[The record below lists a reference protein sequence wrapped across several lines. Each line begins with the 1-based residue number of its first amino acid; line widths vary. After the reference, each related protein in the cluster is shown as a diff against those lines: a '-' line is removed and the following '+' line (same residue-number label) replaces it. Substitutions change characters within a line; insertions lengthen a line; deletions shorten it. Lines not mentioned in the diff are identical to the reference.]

1 MTEVSFIIFNLAAPW
16 PTLGHY
22 RVDSLTNS
30 MLFTAFYLF
39 WPDSHQKPLDEKFFV
54 DVSLAGWLVFPVIP
68 AFGSTT
74 EHLRTEISEIIGE
87 TGHGDFLFYGLV
99 IKGFPEK

>member
-1 MTEVSFIIFNLAAPW
+1 
-16 PTLGHY
+16 
-22 RVDSLTNS
+22 

-87 TGHGDFLFYGLV
+87 TGRGDFLFYGLV

>member
-1 MTEVSFIIFNLAAPW
+1 M
-16 PTLGHY
+16 
-22 RVDSLTNS
+22 DSLTNS

-39 WPDSHQKPLDEKFFV
+39 WPNSHQKPLDQKFFV
-54 DVSLAGWLVFPVIP
+54 DASLGGWLVSPVILP
-68 AFGSTT
+68 FGSTT

>member
-1 MTEVSFIIFNLAAPW
+1 M
-16 PTLGHY
+16 
-22 RVDSLTNS
+22 DSLTNS